1 MDVVKERNDFM
12 ITQINFNKPNYNI
25 KQYNQNKIYDNLS
38 FKSDCVEIS
47 KNNSNENSNNK
58 LKTAAIIG
66 LGIILFFL
74 GFRIG
79 IINNVMF
86 RN

>member
-25 KQYNQNKIYDNLS
+25 KQHNQNKIYDNLS
-38 FKSDCVEIS
+38 FKSDYVEIS

-58 LKTAAIIG
+58 LKTAALIG